1 MSDPSECTVCG
12 SGPVVLDAGYYFCA
26 DCGAQQEGRET
37 EQEFGAFG
45 QQGRRINKPKKER
58 DELQKR
64 ERVKKIREDPFI
76 TERALPGEDYPFWL
90 DQIGTRLCTAT
101 KILAKCSFVLINEFN
116 VPEKCLENSKFIFY
130 SYLRRAGIAFCE
142 EETTDDPDKSFCPLV
157 RHRNIDVENKLR
169 QNRTR
174 ATNLRK
180 LLEKDRKN
188 KKDAWMDLTS
198 TDEALKKVLEEEEA
212 EISATLEEVQFIE
225 RMKTSLSVD
234 AVNMAAHIYLGVDLL
249 LCILFLS
256 VHLSGCKWILLSD
269 IFRWYREGR
278 FNISRSQLLALNFST
293 SWTGEDPHVKNIMS
307 NLNADRRFHV
317 RNKVTLPYLGVQP
330 VSESLRVVSFLTQ
343 FINVPRSIQTMDFQ
357 KVLSRFVYNLNLPIA
372 FLKHLITILS
382 FLPPVNVDYG
392 SERFSFVQPID
403 EGFRQHLLFLSSRS
417 NCNRSL
423 GFVSFFQRAFLAN
436 KSQKCWEKLEGT
448 LNNNYIDPLLRYG
461 THWHFVPLPTEVKA
475 VALIL
480 FALKL
485 FFGLDD
491 QREFNLKPKHQQ
503 LIEDEEINEELDY
516 FNFGEWLTQLEMR
529 THCWQGTS
537 PKIVMSNDFH
547 CDQFERSGVQESSL
561 IHLYRRPHLGMRII
575 SWNRFNPFRGCVP
588 NTVRIQSQPF
598 VFENLF
604 PTYLSPSPSKPL
616 LSTNNTNLSMSK
628 EALFTPLQYQS
639 SKNSDIQNESSRVS
653 GIDKN
658 RKKIFFHKFY
668 DSSLD
673 LELPTTEN
681 SSPSTSVEPQEGNL
695 ILKMFPCAN
704 AYKRYPPGPHKNI
717 AVVIPDLDDRGL
729 KTEFHHRDIRINSLP
744 IAPLLA
750 TKSMKMSLLSTER
763 QFSKSFAKLL
773 RHLALSVSETDH
785 LLFFVFQMIESMF
798 FERANFNRIKNDLFQ
813 FGRCMF
819 YSQQETLSS
828 RFRYTIS
835 LDKELNNNDDI
846 PSYKLSYKLTRARE
860 RSQRVYDK
868 KEAEKNCLFQR
879 CFFYDVN
886 PQNVVIA
893 TPSEPAG
900 PFTFEHLHQHRKVTI
915 SESEDTDDLESN
927 RNINEIGDLLS
938 SSSSSSDNDD
948 EILGEKST
956 GKKYP
961 LRLTSM
967 PAPATLALCAFRYW

>member
-403 EGFRQHLLFLSSRS
+403 EG
-417 NCNRSL
+417 
-423 GFVSFFQRAFLAN
+423 
-436 KSQKCWEKLEGT
+436 
-448 LNNNYIDPLLRYG
+448 
-461 THWHFVPLPTEVKA
+461 VPLPTEVKA

-750 TKSMKMSLLSTER
+750 TKSMK
-763 QFSKSFAKLL
+763 SFAKLL

-846 PSYKLSYKLTRARE
+846 PSYKLSYK
-860 RSQRVYDK
+860 
-868 KEAEKNCLFQR
+868 
-879 CFFYDVN
+879 

-948 EILGEKST
+948 EILDAVQVSPAVLQEAANLFLDAIVRIQEMMRQNTVRVHNHNFLQLPDLNQNST
-956 GKKYP
+956 IQTLYG
-961 LRLTSM
+961 RLSNLVYVLCVLADSIFNGPPANNDEFNALENSKTIIVGLSEDLEGPSPSISPSSSTSS
-967 PAPATLALCAFRYW
+967 AESEQ